1 MCVNPLSC
9 HQTLC
14 LHKCRQEEWR
24 RLLGASSQLFIL
36 RTHNPFILHTGLGCG
51 NQSQLP
57 HSQSYC
63 SPSTGQSVT
72 FVLTQGSLAT
82 RLQHAQWIYTYNNP
96 LYKVRPPL
104 GRVAPT
110 RSLDGWPPLLL
121 LLLLYIL
128 SSLWIRY
135 EIPHLLLPLKLL
147 LLLSLPGPP
156 CHPAI
161 VIVD

>member
-1 MCVNPLSC
+1 M
-9 HQTLC
+9 
-14 LHKCRQEEWR
+14 
-24 RLLGASSQLFIL
+24 GASSQLFIF
-36 RTHNPFILHTGLGCG
+36 RTHKPYILQTGLGCG
-51 NQSQLP
+51 NHSQLP
-57 HSQSYC
+57 HSQSCC
-63 SPSTGQSVT
+63 SPSTGQSIT
-72 FVLTQGSLAT
+72 FVLTQSSLAT
-82 RLQHAQWIYTYNNP
+82 RLQPAQWIYTYNNP